1 MDLVIDMDE
10 LINNESSNEID
21 IHGTIIKYFGFRTS
35 NFFR

>member
-10 LINNESSNEID
+10 LINNENSNEID